1 MTIKKV
7 LIASTLLSL
16 CGCSLAD
23 EPKKLNPDQL
33 CDAVCRLTLEEQK
46 ELQTKVN
53 QRYEEHLTKG
63 AKLSSD

>member
-16 CGCSLAD
+16 CGCDLVD

>member
-16 CGCSLAD
+16 CGCGLAD

-46 ELQTKVN
+46 ELQL
-53 QRYEEHLTKG
+53 R
-63 AKLSSD
+63 